1 MEARIMSRIGIFSMD
16 PGGHTGIS
24 WGIYDLRAGLVK
36 DCMRSRKHSDSVT
49 IEGDEYEQLD
59 LTLLLYD
66 GFREVCFDDGVNC
79 ELVIEDFSLL
89 PGSHTPG
96 KEGISP
102 VRHAWV
108 FVGYLLCRDSRPNV
122 IWQLPGVGM
131 RYNTRQM
138 LTNWD
143 AWIVGK
149 EHERSAFA
157 HAGARLM
164 KILK

>member
-1 MEARIMSRIGIFSMD
+1 M
-16 PGGHTGIS
+16 S
-24 WGIYDLRAGLVK
+24 WGIYDMKAGLVK
-36 DCMRSRKHSDSVT
+36 DCMRKRKFSGSVT
-49 IEGDEYEQLD
+49 IIGDEVVQLAQM
-59 LTLLLYD
+59 LTHYD
-66 GFREVCFDDGVNC
+66 DFVELCDDEEIRC
-79 ELVIEDFSLL
+79 ELVIEDFSLV

-102 VRHAWV
+102 VRYAWV
-108 FVGYLLCRDSRPNV
+108 LVGYLWARDKSLAPEV

-149 EHERSAFA
+149 EHERAAFA
-157 HAGARLM
+157 HAGARLHR
-164 KILK
+164 ILK